1 MERTM
6 KSNSD
11 SLDGGENDPMVEN
24 LSGDADE
31 NNLLVWVMD
40 DGSEQVISAA
50 NAWQFK
56 DEWIAAMAP
65 HIRRM
70 EVRRKSDNSVL
81 SSWEP

>member
-1 MERTM
+1 ME
-6 KSNSD
+6 
-11 SLDGGENDPMVEN
+11 DPMEEQLEDEEN
-24 LSGDADE
+24 H
-31 NNLLVWVMD
+31 LLVWIME
-40 DGSEQVISAA
+40 DGSEQVISAS

-70 EVRRKSDNSVL
+70 EVRRKSDNAVT

>member
-1 MERTM
+1 MT
-6 KSNSD
+6 SNSNP
-11 SLDGGENDPMVEN
+11 SRENDPMVDN
-24 LSGDADE
+24 LSGDDADE

-70 EVRRKSDNSVL
+70 EVRRKADNTIL